1 MLRFMLRGRFRVI
14 RVVRKRIALRDL
26 SDRAEETM
34 SQLFYFRNVRR
45 NRSRDDLG
53 IAGGVTISVIVGSAI
68 WGTLLIIGQ
77 WILAR

>member
-1 MLRFMLRGRFRVI
+1 MLRGRFRVI
-14 RVVRKRIALRDL
+14 RVVRKRIALRDV

-53 IAGGVTISVIVGSAI
+53 TARGVAIAVIVGSAL
-68 WGTLLIIGQ
+68 WGTSLVVGQ
-77 WILAR
+77 WILAH